1 MNITLL
7 VMFLGSLGFI
17 LLGVFLLNNKYIKS
31 IDTNDK
37 EVYKEVKAMKISG
50 YTNIAIGGVGL
61 VCSAISFISGNVSK
75 TVVTIFV
82 ICIALLS
89 TTQYILNKKIRK

>member
-1 MNITLL
+1 MNITIL

-17 LLGVFLLNNKYIKS
+17 LLGAFLLNNKYIKS

-37 EVYKEVKAMKISG
+37 ESYKEVKAMKVSG
-50 YTNIAIGGVGL
+50 YTNISIGIIGL
-61 VCSAISFISGNVSK
+61 VCSTISFISGNINK
-75 TVVTIFV
+75 TIVTTFI

>member
-7 VMFLGSLGFI
+7 IMFLGSLGFI
-17 LLGVFLLNNKYIKS
+17 FLGAFLLNNKYIKS
-31 IDTNDK
+31 MDTNDK
-37 EVYKEVKAMKISG
+37 EVYKEIKAMKISG

-61 VCSAISFISGNVSK
+61 VCSIIAFVSGTLSK
-75 TVVTIFV
+75 TIVIIFV
-82 ICIALLS
+82 MCIAILS